1 MSEQN
6 SRLNYIKTP
15 IELVACPFFTL
26 KEKEVI
32 AEIISLSDKYLT
44 NGGCCRTNK
53 SLAFRHR
60 ITPEKISNIITT
72 ANRLGFVIDREDIVH
87 IKKSSV
93 GKSTRY
99 STERKLIM
107 RIPEEWVIMG
117 DLYNGAFIREDEELY
132 ELFLEIETELKSIK
146 RTELDQE
153 IVSEIIK
160 SRFTR
165 GKSKNLEGLNKN
177 PQANNKSKIENKSR
191 KRLKDISPELDSDI
205 ISPETKQTNPPETK
219 QKLPVSPERIMPL
232 WNRMAATAGLSPIQ
246 KITPG
251 RQKHLKARLESLP
264 HIKDW
269 RTLFSKIEESSFLTG
284 DNDRGWLCTFDWII
298 KSEDNLTK
306 VLEGSYNN
314 KEPKKKRTRITND
327 IRFGTVYGP
336 SDEVINNGIKSTE
349 GEKP

>member
-1 MSEQN
+1 MTDQN

-26 KEKEVI
+26 KEKEVV

-60 ITPEKISNIITT
+60 ITPEKVSNIITT

-177 PQANNKSKIENKSR
+177 PQANNKSKVLNKSK
-191 KRLKDISPELDSDI
+191 KRLKDISPDSEINSSDDQK
-205 ISPETKQTNPPETK
+205 ENPPEKKTY
-219 QKLPVSPERIMPL
+219 SS
-232 WNRMAATAGLSPIQ
+232 LSEDLKEIVASVN
-246 KITPG
+246 KITLGTRTNSWPG
-251 RQKHLKARLESLP
+251 HFKKMVEVDRTPVPRIRQVLRWYADHIGEEFVPECFSAESFRKKFNNLESAMTRQEP
-264 HIKDW
+264 KTRS
-269 RTLFSKIEESSFLTG
+269 RTSPG
-284 DNDRGWLCTFDWII
+284 NG
-298 KSEDNLTK
+298 TK
-306 VLEGSYNN
+306 V
-314 KEPKKKRTRITND
+314 KPKKYA
-327 IRFGTVYGP
+327 GTETE
-336 SDEVINNGIKSTE
+336 EVETDKDGNLIYSKTGLPFSL
-349 GEKP
+349 